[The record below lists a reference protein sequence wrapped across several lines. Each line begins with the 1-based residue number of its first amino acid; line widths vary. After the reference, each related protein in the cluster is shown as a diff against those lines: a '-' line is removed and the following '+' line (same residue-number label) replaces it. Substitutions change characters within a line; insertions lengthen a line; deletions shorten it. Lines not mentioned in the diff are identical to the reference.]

1 MIVSQL
7 YNYSVNT
14 IFIFVT
20 LLTHTTNYMHL
31 TQTKFSA
38 CIHSYALLLLLFCTT
53 IGFSQK
59 IASGIVTDAA
69 THQPLAFASIIFNG
83 DNSKGITT
91 DIDGKFAFTSNQKI
105 ITIAIS
111 YVGYDSKIVE
121 VTPANNKNL
130 SIQLAFASNELK
142 EVVISNGENPANAIM
157 RKVIANKEM
166 NDPEN
171 ITSFTYRSYNKTVFD
186 IKFKNAKDSLAV
198 KKKFNGHLFMME
210 SVSQRKFIKP
220 DISEEVV
227 IATKASGFKDP
238 HFASLATDLQPFSFY
253 KDNIP
258 FFNINYLNP
267 ITKGSLNKYKF
278 TIQDTLYKNQD
289 TIYVLSYKPLPRK
302 NFEGLTGLLYINT
315 NKYAVQNV
323 TATPYEKGKMDITI
337 QQQYT
342 FIDGQWFPEQLNY
355 VFTMSQNPKVGS
367 MMAQGKSYID
377 SVAINVPLRKRDFAL
392 EAVRMDDNAGKKDSL
407 YWVNIRKEQL
417 TTYEKNTYHFID
429 SLGQKHHFDKFLAV
443 VEKLAY
449 GRIPVGPIDI
459 DINKTLVY
467 DKYEGMRI
475 GLGAYTNEKVFN
487 RLVLGGFA
495 GYGTKDYK
503 WKYGGEAIYTLSKKH
518 ELSVKGKYQD
528 NLIETGNHGYTF
540 PAPNMYNYRSII
552 AYQMDRIQEA
562 GAEVGFR
569 AFRYT
574 KWNIGLTSGRTT
586 PLYEYVFTNNGKAYT
601 RYDNT
606 ELGINMKFAF
616 KERIVN
622 AFKQNVSMGTKYPT
636 LYVSYA
642 RGLKGL
648 FNADFNYNKIEA
660 AVEQSFL
667 TKNIGTT
674 NYRLEAGYI
683 DTAVPYGMQF
693 TGEGSH
699 DRDYA
704 FVMKNTFQTMRPYEF
719 LSDRYVNLFTSHNF
733 GGLLFKTEW
742 FQPQLVLHN
751 NFGWGDLRHSAGHNF
766 IAYKTKDKFF
776 SETGLQLDNIL
787 KVNYLDMGY
796 LGIGAGI
803 FYRYGAYA
811 YDKGSDNTVFKV
823 TFSFSIK

>member
-1 MIVSQL
+1 
-7 YNYSVNT
+7 
-14 IFIFVT
+14 
-20 LLTHTTNYMHL
+20 MHL
-31 TQTKFSA
+31 TLSKRLVSLNT
-38 CIHSYALLLLLFCTT
+38 YAVILLLLCATF
-53 IGFSQK
+53 GYSQNRVAGK
-59 IASGIVTDAA
+59 VTDAT
-69 THQPLAFASIIFNG
+69 THQPLAFASIVFNN
-83 DNSKGITT
+83 DNSTGITT

-105 ITIAIS
+105 ATLTCS
-111 YVGYDSKIVE
+111 YVGYAAKVIA
-121 VTPANNKNL
+121 VTAANSQNMDIKL
-130 SIQLAFASNELK
+130 TFASNELK
-142 EVVISNGENPANAIM
+142 EVVITNGENPANAIM
-157 RKVIANKEM
+157 RKVIANKEL

-171 ITSFTYRSYNKTVFD
+171 IASFTYRSYNKTVFD
-186 IKFKNAKDSLAV
+186 MKFQNAEDSLAL
-198 KKKFNGHLFMME
+198 KKKLNGHLFMME
-210 SVSQRKFIKP
+210 SVSERKFIKP
-220 DISEEVV
+220 DVSEEVV

-267 ITKGSLNKYKF
+267 ITKGSLSKYKF

-337 QQQYT
+337 QQQYA
-342 FIDGQWFPEQLNY
+342 FIDGHWFPEQLNY
-355 VFTMSQNPKVGS
+355 VFSMAQHPNPKVGR

-377 SVAINVPLRKRDFAL
+377 NVALNVPLRKRDFAL

-407 YWVNIRKEQL
+407 YWVNMRKEQL
-417 TTYEKNTYHFID
+417 NTYEKNTYHYID
-429 SLGQKHHFDKFLAV
+429 SLGQKYNFDKFLAV
-443 VEKLAY
+443 TEKIVY
-449 GRIPVGPIDI
+449 GRIPIGPVDL

-467 DKYEGMRI
+467 NKYEGLRL
-475 GLGAYTNEKVFN
+475 GLGVYTNEKVFDK
-487 RLVLGGFA
+487 LVLGGFA

-518 ELSVKGKYQD
+518 EFTVEGKYQD
-528 NLIETGNHGYTF
+528 NLVETGNHGYTF
-540 PAPNMYNYRSII
+540 PAPNMYNYRNII

-586 PLYEYVFTNNGKAYT
+586 PLYDYTFTNKTCRVFT

-636 LYVSYA
+636 LYVYYA
-642 RGLKGL
+642 RGIKGL
-648 FNADFNYNKIEA
+648 FDADFDYNKIEA
-660 AVEQSFL
+660 VVEQTFL
-667 TKNIGTT
+667 TKNVGITS
-674 NYRLEAGYI
+674 YRLEAGYI
-683 DTAVPYGMQF
+683 DKALPYGLQF

-699 DRDYA
+699 DKDYA
-704 FVMKNTFQTMRPYEF
+704 FIMKNTFQTMKPYEF

-751 NFGWGDLRHSAGHNF
+751 NFGWGDLRHGAGHNF
-766 IAYKTKDKFF
+766 ITYKTKDKLFA
-776 SETGLQLDNIL
+776 ETGLQLDNII
-787 KVNYLDMGY
+787 KVNYLNVGY
-796 LGIGAGI
+796 FGVGAGV

-811 YDKGSDNTVFKV
+811 YDKDSDNTVFKI